1 MFTKLPN
8 LKTPSQETISIEQL
22 YSLIKNNPQEHL
34 LIKLRNTIYKS
45 QQYNSIKEE
54 LNCIIPHGIFNGL
67 GKTDIVS
74 YSEYL
79 YFDIDGFDTQN
90 QLNDTKKEL
99 FDTLPIALIC
109 KSCGGKGLSFL
120 IKIDTLNKLN
130 DTLSKKIGTLNTLNV
145 TLSKKNDTLNKLND
159 TLNKLNDTLSNKIGT
174 LNTLNVT
181 FEDIHSYVREI
192 LIGKGFNI
200 DKAAGGLARKM
211 IISSDNEVLISDRVM
226 DIDLGKVVKIKNV
239 GGKKV
244 NEKSSGYTL
253 NDTFKII
260 PFNILLTQIK
270 TKIEYNKPI
279 IGDYIIDKFET
290 YTIII
295 PKVIQDGQKHRIYT
309 RIINALYYINDN
321 ITQEQ
326 IFSYLVEV
334 NKRATIPW
342 DLKYLFN
349 YVRKIGTNI
358 ESTGECSLK
367 TRTKIIQFN
376 PNSNL
381 TKKQKQIMA
390 AKINGKLKTSKTI
403 ERIKEAILQ
412 CADNNEIPT
421 QKRIASMLD
430 IGIATIKRNWKE
442 ATNNSTKEISII
454 DIPKEEI
461 EMEPPF
467 ETLDEGTFLGDTP
480 IPPTPKNSIIVKYN
494 HKNLGKIIELEISKE
509 EVKLFDSKVKELG
522 KNICETLI
530 IDELRKQMEEYKIY
544 FMWNKWLL
552 KHPIYSSMEQD
563 EYKLNQLF

>member
-54 LNCIIPHGIFNGL
+54 LNCIMPHGIFNGL

-120 IKIDTLNKLN
+120 IRN
-130 DTLSKKIGTLNTLNV
+130 DTLIQ
-145 TLSKKNDTLNKLND
+145 
-159 TLNKLNDTLSNKIGT
+159 LNDTLSNKIGT

-211 IISSDNEVLISDRVM
+211 IISSDSDVWMSDRVM
-226 DIDLGKVVKIKNV
+226 NIDIKEVKKV

-244 NEKSSGYTL
+244 TEKDKSYTL
-253 NDTFKII
+253 NGTFKVI

-279 IGDYIIDKFET
+279 DGDYVIDKFET
-290 YTIII
+290 YAIII

-326 IFSYLVEV
+326 ILSFLVEV

-390 AKINGKLKTSKTI
+390 AKINGRIKTNRNV
-403 ERIKEAILQ
+403 ERIREALLE
-412 CADNNEIPT
+412 CAYNNDKPT

-430 IGIATIKRNWKE
+430 LGLRTVKRNWKE
-442 ATNNSTKEISII
+442 ATNNSTKEISI

-461 EMEPPF
+461 KMEPPF

-480 IPPTPKNSIIVKYN
+480 IPPTPKKSIIVKYN
-494 HKNLGKIIELEISKE
+494 HKNLGKMVELEITKE

-552 KHPIYSSMEQD
+552 KHQIYSSMEQD